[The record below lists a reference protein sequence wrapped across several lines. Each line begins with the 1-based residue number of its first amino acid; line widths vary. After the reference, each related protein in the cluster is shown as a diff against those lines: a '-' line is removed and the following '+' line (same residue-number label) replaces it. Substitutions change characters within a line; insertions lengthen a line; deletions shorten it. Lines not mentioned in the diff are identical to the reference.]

1 MKAIARLL
9 KFLLHEYSSPLHWH
23 KYLEILYI
31 FRRQGPGVYKW
42 KERIVEPGTLIFIN
56 TKEEHYTDFI
66 NHEKHKILCIQFD
79 ADILYTL
86 GGIGHEMKYIAALLN
101 HKVPYPAYIDLESE
115 SDILPILRTARR
127 KLKKRRWDM
136 K

>member
-1 MKAIARLL
+1 MQEGIEERYFVSESNSASFKI
-9 KFLLHEYSSPLHWH
+9 FVHEYSSPLHWH

-31 FRRQGPGVYKW
+31 LEGRVLVSING

-79 ADILYTL
+79 I
-86 GGIGHEMKYIAALLN
+86 
-101 HKVPYPAYIDLESE
+101 SQ
-115 SDILPILRTARR
+115 RF
-127 KLKKRRWDM
+127 
-136 K
+136 